1 MKTEAI
7 KYSDYMNGQRFGE
20 RKTMKDI
27 GNVLK
32 KAGAATGAAI
42 MLSKAPLALAAVQE
56 VPGGL
61 AVPASGAIN
70 GAVKQQIIHAFDPLV
85 DLMMSISLPIAAV
98 IITGA
103 ALMVLMGFKERGYPM
118 MFSAS
123 IGYCLVQLTPMFIKI
138 LAGVGGAL

>member
-7 KYSDYMNGQRFGE
+7 KYSDYMSGQRFGE

-32 KAGAATGAAI
+32 KAGAATAGAI
-42 MLSKAPLALAAVQE
+42 LLTKAPFALAAE

-61 AVPASGAIN
+61 AVPASIN
-70 GAVKQQIIHAFDPLV
+70 GAVKQQVIHAFDPLV
-85 DLMMSISLPIAAV
+85 ELMMSISLPIASV

-103 ALMVLMGFKERGYPM
+103 ALMILMGFKEKGYPM

-123 IGYCLVQLTPMFIKI
+123 IGYVLVQLTPMFIKI

>member
-1 MKTEAI
+1 MKFESI
-7 KYSDYMNGQRFGE
+7 KYSDYMAGQRFGE

-27 GNVLK
+27 GNTLK
-32 KAGAATGAAI
+32 KAGAATAGAI
-42 MLSKAPLALAAVQE
+42 LLTKAPFAMAAVE
-56 VPGGL
+56 APGGL
-61 AVPASGAIN
+61 AVPVAGAVN
-70 GAVKQQIIHAFDPLV
+70 GAVKNQIVHAFDPLV
-85 DLMMSISLPIAAV
+85 DLMMSLSLPIASV

-103 ALMVLMGFKERGYPM
+103 ALMILMGLKERGYPL

>member
-1 MKTEAI
+1 MKFEAI

-27 GNVLK
+27 GITLK
-32 KAGAATGAAI
+32 KAGAATAGAI
-42 MLSKAPLALAAVQE
+42 MLAKAPLALAAVE
-56 VPGGL
+56 APEGLSVPVTG
-61 AVPASGAIN
+61 AVG

-85 DLMMSISLPIAAV
+85 DLMMSISLPIASV